1 MRTLNRNFLKL
12 IPLLFLFIGAIKIA
26 YIYSETKAHEAEFAK
41 KEAEV
46 LNSYAVENR
55 NYYQQLFLDKTLDL
69 NEKTLPALPA
79 FSSHPISGKFSQN
92 NPLRITLATVSD
104 RARNPKNQA
113 NDEEQKAIT
122 FFKENPNEDI
132 YFNEQNK
139 EFYQYA
145 SVLRVTPVCLKCHGE
160 KEKAPLYIQERYDG
174 AYDYQLGDVRGII
187 SIQIPKDALSSYFF
201 KDFFKTASYDFFLFL
216 LLFLGITYLLNYS
229 KKINDV
235 LENKI
240 RAKTDELRDSF
251 FKDRLTNLPN
261 RLKLIEDIER
271 LSPSSSM
278 HLALINID
286 AFKDINDLYGY
297 NIGDAVLVQVSRRIR
312 EFCTDKN
319 MVYKLPNDEF
329 AIFTT
334 LEVSEEEFFLGIK
347 NLLNTIGKNKFEERT
362 YSIFLSFSCG
372 IASNKEALLIKANTA
387 LQTAKNNA
395 KNIVVYRDSL
405 DAKEQITKNA
415 DALLLL
421 KEAIAHDRITP
432 FFQPIYN
439 TRSKRIEKYE
449 SLARIIKE
457 DKSIIMPFAF
467 LDISIKSK
475 LYPEITKAMILKT
488 FAFFKETEYEFSI
501 NLSILDIQNQ
511 EILKFIL
518 AQIQTFKS
526 PQRIVFEILESHKIE
541 NYQEMKGFIKEIKK
555 HGCKIAIDDFGSGY
569 SNFSHIF
576 ELNVDY
582 LKIDGSLVKF
592 ITTDESSRVIVKTIV
607 NFASNLGLK
616 TIAEFVEDRDSL
628 ELLEKMGVDFVQ
640 GYYIGKPSSTLCED
654 FKHL

>member
-1 MRTLNRNFLKL
+1 MRALNRNFLKL
-12 IPLLFLFIGAIKIA
+12 IPLLFLFIGAIKIT
-26 YIYSETKAHEAEFAK
+26 YIYNETKAREAEFAK

-55 NYYQQLFLDKTLDL
+55 NYYQQLFLDKTLEL

-113 NDEEQKAIT
+113 DGEEQKAIN
-122 FFKENPNEDI
+122 FFKEHPNEEF
-132 YFNEQNK
+132 YFNTQNK

-160 KEKAPLYIQERYDG
+160 KEKAPLYIQERYEA
-174 AYDYQLGDVRGII
+174 AYDYKLDDVRGII
-187 SIQIPKDALSSYFF
+187 SIQIPKDTLSSYFF
-201 KDFFKTASYDFFLFL
+201 KDFFKSASYDFFLFL

-235 LENKI
+235 LENKV
-240 RAKTDELRDSF
+240 RVKTDELRDSF

-271 LSPSSSM
+271 LSSSSSM

-297 NIGDAVLVQVSRRIR
+297 NVGDAILVQVSRRIR

-334 LEVSEEEFFLGIK
+334 LEVSEEEFLSGIK
-347 NLLNTIGKNKFEERT
+347 NLLNTIGKNKFEERD
-362 YSIFLSFSCG
+362 YSVFISFSCG

-387 LQTAKNNA
+387 LQIAKSNA
-395 KNIVVYRDSL
+395 KNIVVYQDSL

-415 DALLLL
+415 DTLLLL
-421 KEAIAHDRITP
+421 KDAIAHDRITP

-467 LDISIKSK
+467 LDIAIKSK

-488 FAFFKETEYEFSI
+488 FAFFKDKDYEFSI

-518 AQIQTFKS
+518 SQIKTFKS

-541 NYQEMKGFIKEIKK
+541 NYQEMKSFIKEVKK

-640 GYYIGKPSSTLCED
+640 GYYIGKPGSNLYED
-654 FKHL
+654 FIPL

>member
-1 MRTLNRNFLKL
+1 MKL

>member
-12 IPLLFLFIGAIKIA
+12 IPLLFLFIGAIKIT
-26 YIYSETKAHEAEFAK
+26 YIYNETKTREAEFAK

-79 FSSHPISGKFSQN
+79 FSSHPISGRFSQN
-92 NPLRITLATVSD
+92 NPLHITLATVSD

-113 NDEEQKAIT
+113 DGEEQKAIK
-122 FFKENPNEDI
+122 FFKEHPNEEF
-132 YFNEQNK
+132 YFNTQNE

-160 KEKAPLYIQERYDG
+160 KEKAPLYIQERYED
-174 AYDYQLGDVRGII
+174 AYDYKLDDVRGII
-187 SIQIPKDALSSYFF
+187 SIQIPKSAISSYFF
-201 KDFFKTASYDFFLFL
+201 KDFFKTASYDFILFL

-229 KKINDV
+229 KKINDI
-235 LENKI
+235 LENKV

-261 RLKLIEDIER
+261 RLKLIEDIEH
-271 LSPSSSM
+271 LTSSNSS

-297 NIGDAVLVQVSRRIR
+297 EIGDAILVQVSKRIR

-329 AIFTT
+329 AVFTT
-334 LEVSEEEFFLGIK
+334 LEMSEEEFFSGIR
-347 NLLNTIGKNKFEERT
+347 NLLNTIGKNKFEERD
-362 YSIFLSFSCG
+362 YSIFISFSCG

-387 LQTAKNNA
+387 LQIAKKNA
-395 KNIVVYRDSL
+395 NNIVVYRDSL

-415 DALLLL
+415 NALLVL
-421 KEAIAHDRITP
+421 KDAIARNRITP

-467 LDISIKSK
+467 LDIAIKSK
-475 LYPEITKAMILKT
+475 LYPEITKAMVLKT
-488 FAFFKETEYEFSI
+488 FEFFKDKGYEFSI

-518 AQIQTFKS
+518 TQVQAFDA
-526 PQRIVFEILESHKIE
+526 PQHVVFEILESHKIE
-541 NYQEMKGFIKEIKK
+541 NYQEMKSFIKEVKK
-555 HGCKIAIDDFGSGY
+555 YGCKIAIDDFGSGY

-592 ITTDESSRVIVKTIV
+592 ITTDESSRVIVKTII

-616 TIAEFVEDRDSL
+616 TIAEFVEDKDSL

-640 GYYIGKPSSTLCED
+640 GYYIGKPSSELYED
-654 FKHL
+654 FIPL

>member
-1 MRTLNRNFLKL
+1 MHILNRNFLKL
-12 IPLLFLFIGAIKIA
+12 IPLLFLFIGAIKIT
-26 YIYSETKAHEAEFAK
+26 YIYNETEAREAEFAK

-92 NPLRITLATVSD
+92 NPLHITLATVSD
-104 RARNPKNQA
+104 RARNPKNLA
-113 NDEEQKAIT
+113 DSEEQKAIT
-122 FFKENPNEDI
+122 FFKEYPNEKF
-132 YFNEQNK
+132 YFNIQNK

-160 KEKAPLYIQERYDG
+160 KAKAPLYIQERYDA
-174 AYDYQLGDVRGII
+174 AYDYQLDDVRGII
-187 SIQIPKDALSSYFF
+187 SIQIPKSVLSDYFF
-201 KDFFKTASYDFFLFL
+201 KDFFKAASYDLFLFL

-235 LENKI
+235 LENKVKV
-240 RAKTDELRDSF
+240 KTDELRYSF
-251 FKDRLTNLPN
+251 FKDRLTSLPN

-271 LSPSSSM
+271 LSSNSSI

-297 NIGDAVLVQVSRRIR
+297 EIGDTILVQVSKRIR
-312 EFCTDKN
+312 EFCSDKN
-319 MVYKLPNDEF
+319 SVYKLPNDEF
-329 AIFTT
+329 AVLTT
-334 LEVSEEEFFLGIK
+334 LEISEEEFFLGIK
-347 NLLNTIGKNKFEERT
+347 NLLNTTSKNKFEEGN
-362 YSIFLSFSCG
+362 YSIFISFSCG
-372 IASNKEALLIKANTA
+372 IASNKKALLIKANTA
-387 LQTAKNNA
+387 LQIAKNNA
-395 KNIVVYRDSL
+395 KNIIIYRDSL
-405 DAKEQITKNA
+405 DAKEQIAKNV
-415 DALLLL
+415 DTLLIL

-439 TRSKRIEKYE
+439 TRSRRIEKYE
-449 SLARIIKE
+449 SLMRIIKE
-457 DKSIIMPFAF
+457 DGSIIIPFAF
-467 LDISIKSK
+467 LDIAIKSK
-475 LYPEITKAMILKT
+475 LYHEVTKAMIIKT
-488 FAFFKETEYEFSI
+488 FAFFKDKEYEFSI

-511 EILKFIL
+511 ETLKFIL
-518 AQIQTFKS
+518 MQIQAFDT
-526 PQRIVFEILESHKIE
+526 PQHIVFEILESHKIE
-541 NYQEMKGFIKEIKK
+541 NYQEMKGFIKEVKRY
-555 HGCKIAIDDFGSGY
+555 GCKIAIDDFGSGY

-592 ITTDESSRVIVKTIV
+592 ITTDESLRVIVKTIV
-607 NFASNLGLK
+607 NFASNLGLE
-616 TIAEFVEDRDSL
+616 TIAEFVEDKDSF

-640 GYYIGKPSSTLCED
+640 GYYIGKPDSEL
-654 FKHL
+654 

>member
-1 MRTLNRNFLKL
+1 M
-12 IPLLFLFIGAIKIA
+12 AKIF
-26 YIYSETKAHEAEFAK
+26 YIYSEKKEHEAEFAK

-55 NYYQQLFLDKTLDL
+55 NYYQNLFLDKTLDL

-79 FSSHPISGKFSQN
+79 FSSHPISEKFSQN
-92 NPLRITLATVSD
+92 NPLGIMLATVSD
-104 RARNPKNQA
+104 KPRNPKNLADTQ
-113 NDEEQKAIT
+113 EQKAIE
-122 FFKENPNEDI
+122 FFKKNPNEGS
-132 YFNEQNK
+132 YFDSQNS

-145 SVLRVTPVCLKCHGE
+145 SALRVAPVCLKCHGE
-160 KEKAPLYIQERYDG
+160 KENAPLYIQERYEA
-174 AYDYQLGDVRGII
+174 AYDYKVGEVRGII
-187 SIQIPKDALSSYFF
+187 SIQIPKKTLSDYFLRE
-201 KDFFKTASYDFFLFL
+201 FFESAFYDFLLFLFL
-216 LLFLGITYLLNYS
+216 FLGVTYLLRYS

-235 LENKI
+235 LESKI
-240 RAKTDELRDSF
+240 KAKTDELRESF
-251 FKDRLTNLPN
+251 FQDRLTNLPN
-261 RLKLIEDIER
+261 RLKLIEDVENIA
-271 LSPSSSM
+271 LNDSS
-278 HLALINID
+278 HLALVNID

-297 NIGDAVLVQVSRRIR
+297 EIGDAILVRVSKRIR

-329 AIFTT
+329 AVLTT
-334 LEVSEEEFFLGIK
+334 AAISEDAFLSGIK
-347 NLLNTIGKNKFEERT
+347 NLLNTISEKKFEIAT
-362 YSIFLSFSCG
+362 HSIFISFSCG

-387 LQTAKNNA
+387 LQIAKRNT
-395 KNIVVYRDSL
+395 KNIVIYQDSL

-415 DALLLL
+415 DALLVL
-421 KEAIAHDRITP
+421 KEAIVHDRITP
-432 FFQPIYN
+432 FFQPIYS
-439 TRSKRIEKYE
+439 TRNRRIEKYE

-457 DKSIIMPFAF
+457 NGDIVVPFAF
-467 LDISIKSK
+467 LDIAIKSK
-475 LYPEITKAMILKT
+475 LYPEITKAMIVKT
-488 FAFFKETEYEFSI
+488 FAFFKDKEYEFSI

-518 AQIQTFKS
+518 TQVQAFDA
-526 PQRIVFEILESHKIE
+526 PQHVVFEILESHKIE
-541 NYQEMKGFIKEIKK
+541 NYQEMKGFIKEVKRY
-555 HGCKIAIDDFGSGY
+555 GCKIAIDDFGSGY

-628 ELLEKMGVDFVQ
+628 ELLEKMGVDFIQ
-640 GYYIGKPSSTLCED
+640 GYYIGKPSSDLCED
-654 FKHL
+654 FR